1 MPLGGWWGQVERGTA
16 AGETGAAAALLPH
29 GTVRRKRAGQP
40 LDKPSHA
47 RGQANFLQLVS
58 KTGAG
63 FCHPQNVSLQQELRL
78 RGRKHVEGA
87 AVPRA
92 LRGRALGG
100 RGPLRERERRGS
112 SSVVRRAASSSASP
126 RRRARRRGSA
136 SRAAPRRRP
145 CRSRRQRQ
153 HRHVPP
159 LREARQHHRAVRAAR
174 PRRIRRTSA
183 RRRARGAVST
193 H

>member
-1 MPLGGWWGQVERGTA
+1 MPLGGCWRQVERGTA

-100 RGPLRERERRGS
+100 RGPLRERERRE
-112 SSVVRRAASSSASP
+112 VFEQFMQARQVREHAASELKMHSDALQES
-126 RRRARRRGSA
+126 
-136 SRAAPRRRP
+136 
-145 CRSRRQRQ
+145 QVKLQ
-153 HRHVPP
+153 DN
-159 LREARQHHRAVRAAR
+159 LFLL
-174 PRRIRRTSA
+174 
-183 RRRARGAVST
+183 
-193 H
+193 